1 MSEKLYETLC
11 EHLTPHKRDLF
22 DRMAAN
28 RTRHLAM
35 VAEDIYQT
43 QNSSAILRSAECWGV
58 QDIYV
63 IENSHS
69 FQVHHRI
76 AKGAEDW
83 LTLHRFH
90 SEKNNTNTCMQEL
103 KRKGY
108 RIVVTSVA
116 PDAVAPDELD
126 VSTPL
131 AIVMGTELTGVSE
144 EAIAWCDEKVHIPM
158 YGFTESLNV
167 SVASAIL
174 MQTLISRIR
183 REAPQWTLSEEEQ
196 LEIKTQWARRSIYW
210 SDHIVQMYEQGE
222 LTRNISGDDK
232 QRK

>member
-1 MSEKLYETLC
+1 MKKKLYEILC
-11 EHLTPHKRDLF
+11 EHLTQHKRDLF
-22 DRMAAN
+22 DKMAAE
-28 RTRHLAM
+28 RTRHLTV

-43 QNSSAILRSAECWGV
+43 QNASAILRSAECWGV

-83 LTLHRFH
+83 LTLHRDN
-90 SEKNNTNTCMQEL
+90 SESNNTKSCVEKL
-103 KRKGY
+103 RKKGY

-116 PDAVAPDELD
+116 PDALAPEELD
-126 VSTPL
+126 ISTPL
-131 AIVMGTELTGVSE
+131 AVVMGTELSGVSDE
-144 EAIAWCDEKVHIPM
+144 MIAWSDEKVHIPM

-174 MQTLISRIR
+174 MQSLVSRMR
-183 REAPQWTLSEEEQ
+183 RESINWRLTEEEQ
-196 LEIKTQWARRSIYW
+196 LEIKIQWARRSIYW
-210 SDHIVQMYEQGE
+210 SDHIVQMFEQGE
-222 LTRNISGDDK
+222 LREK
-232 QRK
+232 